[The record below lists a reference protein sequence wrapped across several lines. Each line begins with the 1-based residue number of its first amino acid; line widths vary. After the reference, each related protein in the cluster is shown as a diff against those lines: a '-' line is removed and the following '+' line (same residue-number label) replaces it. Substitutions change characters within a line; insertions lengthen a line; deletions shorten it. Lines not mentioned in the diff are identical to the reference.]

1 MVLPLHPHAALLFS
15 SLTDNRP
22 IPFDPLAAVPAIDSR
37 MEMMACTIW
46 FTALSTAVKADIGTV
61 LIIFSTSP
69 IPTLSVFN
77 KALISVTRVDNNDES
92 IVDEPAPDTDPP
104 NPNIEPDAPPDP
116 DADDDVPRTLNIFSI
131 SVITALVMFK
141 TSSNTLMGTSW
152 TRFSTSVKRAGRLRL
167 FNKEA
172 TAPTRSLTKEVTEDP
187 NEPKVPVVD

>member
-1 MVLPLHPHAALLFS
+1 MVLPLHPQAALLFS
-15 SLTDNRP
+15 SLTDNSP

-37 MEMMACTIW
+37 MEMMDCTIW
-46 FTALSTAVKADIGTV
+46 FTALSTAVKADRGTV

-77 KALISVTRVDNNDES
+77 KALISVTKVDNNDES
-92 IVDEPAPDTDPP
+92 IVDEPPPDMAPP
-104 NPNIEPDAPPDP
+104 NPPIEPDAPPDP
-116 DADDDVPRTLNIFSI
+116 EADDVPRTLNIFSI
-131 SVITALVMFK
+131 SVITALVIFK

-172 TAPTRSLTKEVTEDP
+172 TAPTRLLTKEVTEDP